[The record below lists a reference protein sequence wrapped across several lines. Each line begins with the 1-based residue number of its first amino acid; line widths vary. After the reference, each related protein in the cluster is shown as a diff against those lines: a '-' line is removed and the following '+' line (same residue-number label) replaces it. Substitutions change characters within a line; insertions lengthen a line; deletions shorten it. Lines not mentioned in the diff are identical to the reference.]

1 MHREEKSY
9 YWVKP
14 LIILLF
20 ASLSVFFFNR
30 AIDFFFHKELVALFA
45 GRIFSYKLD
54 TILNSFGNMGE
65 VVTSVLGIEIT
76 AIAIIVQLAAN
87 KYSSKIMELFIT
99 DNVNFL
105 IVALYVIAGT
115 NTILLANTMTENHTP
130 YFSIFITL
138 ILLVASII
146 IVIPH
151 FTYVFN
157 FLRPTH
163 FLKKIE
169 IESKKIIGDIAE
181 EKRCINGSREDL
193 AYKIDFIGDVALN
206 SYYQSDRAVTLLAL
220 NTLKNILDFYIPL
233 KNSMPDDWFRLS
245 GKENLDPDFADYSQ
259 FVMKRIEEQHVL
271 LERKI
276 FRLYEMIFIKAKATQ
291 RDIASGVLLYSR
303 LIFGK
308 AANANDSGVLWTIIQ
323 YFNSFLRSSITSH
336 DPRSAFNTLE
346 HYRLMAEKII
356 DKDSELVEKIYFYF
370 KYYGQEANKYKVF
383 FILETAAHDLYVVT
397 RLAYKKNAANFERLL
412 DLFLTLDQPIEEDGN
427 SQNEISLIGVRIAQA
442 KLAAFFIHENRLDY
456 ARKIYQDMLVEPQ
469 SRIEKIKEIIF
480 ETDTSEFWEITPR
493 GINFYY
499 VEEEDKKALKTFFAW
514 FSENNTSDQK

>member
-1 MHREEKSY
+1 MRSEEKTF
-9 YWVKP
+9 YWLKP
-14 LIILLF
+14 LSVLIL
-20 ASLSVFFFNR
+20 ASLSIFFFNR
-30 AIDFFFHKELVALFA
+30 IIDAYFHEALKNLFTA
-45 GRIFSYKLD
+45 YIFSDNLD
-54 TILNSFGNMGE
+54 TILSSFGNMGE

-99 DNVNFL
+99 DSVNFFV
-105 IVALYVIAGT
+105 VALYVVTGT
-115 NTILLANTMTENHTP
+115 NTILLANTMQTQKVP

-169 IESKKIIGDIAE
+169 IESKKIIKKIAKE
-181 EKRCINGSREDL
+181 GVCVNGSREEL

-206 SYYQSDRAVTLLAL
+206 SYYQSDRAVTLLAI
-220 NTLKNILDFYIPL
+220 NTLKDILKFYIPL
-233 KNSMPDDWFRLS
+233 KKQLPDEWFKLT
-245 GKENLDPDFADYSQ
+245 GKESLDPDFADYSN
-259 FVMKRIEEQHVL
+259 FVMKRIEEQKVL

-276 FRLYEMIFIKAKATQ
+276 FRLYEMIFIKSKATQ
-291 RDIASGVLLYSR
+291 RDIASGVLLNSR
-303 LIFGK
+303 LIFDTAVDAGDK
-308 AANANDSGVLWTIIQ
+308 GVMWTIIQ
-323 YFNSFLRSSITSH
+323 YFNSFLRSSITSR

-356 DKDSELVEKIYFYF
+356 LNHEELLEKIYFYF
-370 KYYGQEANKYKVF
+370 KYYGQEANKYQVF
-383 FILETAAHDLYVVT
+383 FILETAAHDLYAVT
-397 RLAYKKNAANFERLL
+397 RLAYKKKVPNFEHLL
-412 DLFLTLDQPIEEDGN
+412 ELFLTLDQPIEENDD
-427 SQNEISLIGVRIAQA
+427 SQTEISLIGVRIAQA
-442 KLAAFFIHENRLDY
+442 KLAAFFIHENELDL
-456 ARKIYQDMLVEPQ
+456 ARKIYEDMLVEPKN
-469 SRIEKIKEIIF
+469 RIDKIREIIF

-499 VEEEDKKALKTFFAW
+499 VSEEDREALKTFFEW
-514 FSENNTSDQK
+514 FDEN